1 MHLINAHPKESGEIL
16 VPLRPPLGE
25 QPQDRLLVVGQ
36 RHRLGSL
43 LGCEAVNDDAS
54 VKPSHFDE
62 LIGTEWLS
70 DDPDDARVRVEIR
83 DELRQPFGLM
93 HGGVLSS
100 LIESV
105 CSRATFGAVYEDG
118 MAAMGQSINVS
129 FMRPITEGGAEV
141 RAKAR
146 HRGRTTWL
154 WQAEVLNDE
163 GKTCALAQMTIAVR
177 PRPS

>member
-1 MHLINAHPKESGEIL
+1 VLS
-16 VPLRPPLGE
+16 
-25 QPQDRLLVVGQ
+25 
-36 RHRLGSL
+36 
-43 LGCEAVNDDAS
+43 VNDDAE
-54 VKPSHFDE
+54 VKAVHFDE

-70 DDPDDARVRVEIR
+70 DDPDDARARVAIR

-93 HGGVLSS
+93 HGGVMST

-105 CSRATFGAVYEDG
+105 CSRATFGAVQEDG
-118 MAAMGQSINVS
+118 MVAMGQSIDVS
-129 FMRPITEGGAEV
+129 FVRPITEGGAEV

-154 WQAEVLNDE
+154 WQAEVLDDD